1 MKTLE
6 KIFDRQK
13 EFQKNF
19 YDVDNLTEEQ
29 KIKLTKE
36 FILCMHRE
44 LGEVLNIIP
53 WKAHRQNSKQY
64 NVKELHE
71 EIIDTFKFMLNLCL
85 IWGIDATQF
94 NQLFLDKSEIVER
107 RYRKE
112 KEYVGQQKLL

>member
-6 KIFDRQK
+6 DIFNRQK

-44 LGEVLNIIP
+44 LGEILNIIP
-53 WKAHRQNSKQY
+53 WKAHRANSKKY
-64 NVKELHE
+64 NVDELHE

-85 IWGIDATQF
+85 IWKIDASKF
-94 NQLFLDKSEIVER
+94 HNLFLNKSTIVEE

-112 KEYVGQQKLL
+112 KKHVNPQTLF